1 MDQTSHENKHDTP
14 QKDADLLQVAAVA
27 LQRCTGD
34 DTPAE
39 QLLRLMLLSYQQCK
53 GLLTPASIA
62 EPLESFRRQS
72 KANVE
77 AARQIAKLKPWLLQA
92 TDAELAEE
100 LSFDLDDHTEP
111 SGGNCLT
118 GTASSPNPKVPSNNA
133 TETTFASS
141 SLRPFLAEAVS
152 LTISEKLKSTD
163 LQTLIVLNEI
173 FERLDANED
182 SDYSVQDLQDTFR
195 GALEHFRL

>member
-1 MDQTSHENKHDTP
+1 MEQTIHESGHNTP
-14 QKDADLLQVAAVA
+14 QKDADLVQVAAVA

-39 QLLRLMLLSYQQCK
+39 QLIRLLLLSYQQCK

-111 SGGNCLT
+111 GGDGDFNHQRKT
-118 GTASSPNPKVPSNNA
+118 EVHESSNA
-133 TETTFASS
+133 
-141 SLRPFLAEAVS
+141 
-152 LTISEKLKSTD
+152 D
-163 LQTLIVLNEI
+163 
-173 FERLDANED
+173 D
-182 SDYSVQDLQDTFR
+182 SKRNFR
-195 GALEHFRL
+195 GAGCERGR